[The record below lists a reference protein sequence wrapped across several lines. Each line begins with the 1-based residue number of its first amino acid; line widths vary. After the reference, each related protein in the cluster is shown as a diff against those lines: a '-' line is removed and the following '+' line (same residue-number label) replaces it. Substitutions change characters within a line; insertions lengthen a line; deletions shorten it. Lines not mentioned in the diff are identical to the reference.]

1 MAEKKELN
9 YFHIEDSYGG
19 NQDWF
24 TDYMMNRGGC
34 GALTACDTCLYLNLH
49 RGKKDLYPFPEEEL
63 NKENYMKFGE
73 IMKPYLE
80 PRRGGIDSLDLF
92 MDGFR
97 QYLKEIGN
105 EEIIMSGFSGENKVE
120 DAKKKIREQIFLGF
134 PIPYLNLL
142 HKNPIFEEYEW
153 HWFLLTGYEEGEESF
168 FVKAVTYGKSEW
180 LNFEEL
186 WDTGHDKKG
195 GMVLY
200 SLKNIQK

>member
-1 MAEKKELN
+1 MKKELE

-34 GALTACDTCLYLNLH
+34 GALTACDTCLYLNLRYGWKH
-49 RGKKDLYPFPEEEL
+49 LYPFAEEAL
-63 NKENYMKFGE
+63 NRDNYMKFGE
-73 IMKPYLE
+73 IMRPYLE

-92 MDGFR
+92 MYGF
-97 QYLKEIGN
+97 QNYLKEIG
-105 EEIIMSGFSGENKVE
+105 EREICMSGFSGEEEVGI
-120 DAKKKIREQIFLGF
+120 AKQKIREQIAMGF

-153 HWFLLTGYEEGEESF
+153 HWFLLTGYEEEEEYF
-168 FVKAVTYGKSEW
+168 RVKAVTYGKSEW
-180 LNFEEL
+180 LDFEEL

-195 GMVLY
+195 GIVMY
-200 SLKNIQK
+200 QLKK